1 MLKWSF
7 QKLPVKQNGKV
18 LPYSFLAFVR
28 YSNLSIHISAAVHVQ
43 FSSGFTVL
51 TDGAHKE
58 DAGVVPAEAAAC
70 VAILRFL

>member
-7 QKLPVKQNGKV
+7 QKLPGKQNGKV

-28 YSNLSIHISAAVHVQ
+28 YSNLSIYISAAVHRQ

-51 TDGAHKE
+51 TDGAHQE
-58 DAGVVPAEAAAC
+58 DAGVVPAEAAARM
-70 VAILRFL
+70 AILRFL